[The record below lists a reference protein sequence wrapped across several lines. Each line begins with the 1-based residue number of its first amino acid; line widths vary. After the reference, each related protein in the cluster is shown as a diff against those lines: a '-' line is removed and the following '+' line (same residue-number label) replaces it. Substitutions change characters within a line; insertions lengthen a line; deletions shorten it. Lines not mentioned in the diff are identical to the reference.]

1 MNIIKK
7 HYIDDFIDEYCEL
20 QNVSRDILFSKRRDR
35 PLVERRMVLAF
46 LLRNRTELTWQ
57 AIGDIMNRNHASII
71 HYATKVEGYI
81 DVYPHLQR
89 MFQAANNLF
98 KKHKHLINSNVDIY
112 SQLLI
117 DNEKLKEKIES
128 NEKLIKQLI
137 NLEENG

>member
-71 HYATKVEGYI
+71 HY
-81 DVYPHLQR
+81 
-89 MFQAANNLF
+89 
-98 KKHKHLINSNVDIY
+98 
-112 SQLLI
+112 
-117 DNEKLKEKIES
+117 
-128 NEKLIKQLI
+128 
-137 NLEENG
+137 